1 MITSNELLRRLNNL
15 VNTGTVHSISENK
28 KLAQVNILGRI
39 TAPFPIM
46 GDANTFKRKAS
57 PVRVGEQVAV
67 FCPMGNSDFGF
78 IIAGMFNIDC
88 KEPDGF
94 NKNIEITEYEDGTTI
109 SYDVK
114 AKELKVNAVN
124 KINIFCKS
132 ANIQAESINIKATT
146 THKGDL
152 TIDGNLKV
160 SGDIKNKGDLSVD
173 GDLTVG
179 GVIEDEK
186 GDLTSHTHLLNI
198 PTATA
203 ESRI

>member
-1 MITSNELLRRLNNL
+1 MVTSNELLRRLNNL
-15 VNTGTVHSISENK
+15 ISIGTVHSISKNK
-28 KLAQVNILGRI
+28 KLAVVDVMGRK
-39 TAPFPIM
+39 TASFPIM

-94 NKNIEITEYEDGTTI
+94 NENIEITEYEDGTTI

-114 AKELKVNAVN
+114 AKELKINAVN
-124 KINIFCKS
+124 KINIICKS

-160 SGDIKNKGDLSVD
+160 SGDIKNKGDLTVSGSIED
-173 GDLTVG
+173 SEGDLT
-179 GVIEDEK
+179 
-186 GDLTSHTHLLNI
+186 N
-198 PTATA
+198 
-203 ESRI
+203 